1 MTSTL
6 HDMIILT
13 NILINGTLVTSSGG
27 LIDRDLL
34 CEFLLGWVPPTI
46 AYRGDY
52 IQVDMVRC

>member
-1 MTSTL
+1 
-6 HDMIILT
+6 MIILT
-13 NILINGTLVTSSGG
+13 NSLINGTLVTSSGG
-27 LIDRDLL
+27 LIDRDSL